1 MYRLGIYLIIYHFI
15 FSINLKKR
23 FTTLDRVY
31 NVGHTRFILAWRIEM
46 LSFTSILHFVSS
58 KGLLYQSF
66 PTVHIRIRAVELLG
80 IFVPPWDQVLY
91 ITMVILLE

>member
-1 MYRLGIYLIIYHFI
+1 
-15 FSINLKKR
+15 
-23 FTTLDRVY
+23 
-31 NVGHTRFILAWRIEM
+31 M

-80 IFVPPWDQVLY
+80 IFAPPWDQVLY

>member
-1 MYRLGIYLIIYHFI
+1 
-15 FSINLKKR
+15 
-23 FTTLDRVY
+23 
-31 NVGHTRFILAWRIEM
+31 M

-80 IFVPPWDQVLY
+80 NFVSPWDQVLY